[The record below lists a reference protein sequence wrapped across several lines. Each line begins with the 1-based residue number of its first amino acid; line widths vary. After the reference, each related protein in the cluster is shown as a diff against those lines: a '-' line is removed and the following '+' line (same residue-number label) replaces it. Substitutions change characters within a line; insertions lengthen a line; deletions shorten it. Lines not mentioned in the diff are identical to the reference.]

1 VTGRH
6 GADGRLTSFGRDGLV
21 FDVVDRGPLDGEVVV
36 LLHGF
41 PQTASSWDLL
51 APRLHASGYRTL
63 APDQRGYSPR
73 ARPRG
78 RFSYR
83 MSQLTED
90 VVALIEAAGPPGRK
104 AHVVGHDWGAAV
116 AWTLA
121 ASRPDVVAT
130 LTALSVPHPAAFMRA
145 LFTSRQFLMSWYMY
159 AFQLP
164 WIPELLIRRLDPAVA
179 PRVIERMA
187 AGQTPANLARDMRFL
202 VASGALTPA
211 LNWYRAMPFS
221 APARPAEVTVPTLFI
236 NSDSDPALGRTG
248 GEHTRRFVT
257 GPYTFHTLTGIG
269 HWIPE
274 QAASEVAEL
283 LHVHLSSPLQGP
295 ERRP

>member
-1 VTGRH
+1 
-6 GADGRLTSFGRDGLV
+6 
-21 FDVVDRGPLDGEVVV
+21 
-36 LLHGF
+36 
-41 PQTASSWDLL
+41 
-51 APRLHASGYRTL
+51 
-63 APDQRGYSPR
+63 
-73 ARPRG
+73 
-78 RFSYR
+78 
-83 MSQLTED
+83 
-90 VVALIEAAGPPGRK
+90 
-104 AHVVGHDWGAAV
+104 
-116 AWTLA
+116 
-121 ASRPDVVAT
+121 
-130 LTALSVPHPAAFMRA
+130 
-145 LFTSRQFLMSWYMY
+145 
-159 AFQLP
+159 
-164 WIPELLIRRLDPAVA
+164 
-179 PRVIERMA
+179 
-187 AGQTPANLARDMRFL
+187 MRFL